1 MNTEVGAMRI
11 HADVRKCQGY
21 GNCVALDEKHFDL
34 DDDGLVVIKDE
45 QVSAAEQETA
55 AAAVRSCPAEA
66 IWLAADA
73 G

>member
-1 MNTEVGAMRI
+1 MRI
-11 HADVRKCQGY
+11 HAEVGKCQGY

-34 DDDGLVVIKDE
+34 DDDGLVVLKEDQVTADE
-45 QVSAAEQETA
+45 QESV

-66 IWLAADA
+66 IRLAADA

>member
-1 MNTEVGAMRI
+1 MRI
-11 HADVRKCQGY
+11 QADVGKCQGY
-21 GNCVALDEKHFDL
+21 GNCVALDDRHFDL
-34 DDDGLVVIKDE
+34 DDDGLVVLKDD
-45 QVSAAEQETA
+45 QVSPEQKETV